1 MKNNTPIDAAASVS
15 IDPWIFLTDSSWEIG
30 HWWNCRSAETWPG
43 AEAGVAV
50 VVGAEAAAAVGVV
63 AVAAVVVTGADHT
76 FAGEQPYPWVEQEPY
91 LSY

>member
-1 MKNNTPIDAAASVS
+1 M
-15 IDPWIFLTDSSWEIG
+15 
-30 HWWNCRSAETWPG
+30 
-43 AEAGVAV
+43 EAGVAV